1 MPDKTLNI
9 TTNDNH
15 SFNISCY
22 GQQDAGKVLLFF
34 PAMGV
39 EARYYRHWART
50 MAEQGYLCCISD
62 FRGHG
67 TSNIRPKSGIDFGYQ
82 QMIELDIHCAVE
94 NVLEYAEI
102 DSLYLGG
109 HSLGGQLS
117 CLYAGT
123 RSNDLSWLS
132 GLLLVAACTIHH
144 AGWSGIYGFGMRLI
158 PRFFTALAIVLGY
171 FPGDRLNFAGREAK
185 QQILD
190 WAQSG
195 NDGLYQPLGYHKEL
209 EPQMEKVQ
217 VPLLAVSF
225 EDDLYAPK
233 GAVEHLLAKM
243 SGCEIYRQH
252 LKADQ
257 YPKAILDHFSWARKQ
272 TEITTRIVSLA
283 F

>member
-9 TTNDNH
+9 TTNDAH

-22 GQQDAGKVLLFF
+22 GQQDAEKVLLFF

-50 MAEQGYLCCISD
+50 MAVQGYLCCISD

-82 QMIELDIHCAVE
+82 QMIEEDMHSSVE
-94 NVLEYAEI
+94 NVLNFAEA

-123 RSNDLSWLS
+123 RSNELSWLS
-132 GLLLVAACTIHH
+132 GLLLIASCTIHH
-144 AGWSGIYGFGMRLI
+144 SGWPGMYGFGMRLI
-158 PRFFTALAIVLGY
+158 PWFFTVLAKVLGY
-171 FPGDRLNFAGREAK
+171 FPGHRLNFAGREAK

-195 NDGLYQPLGYHKEL
+195 NDGLYQPLGYQTEL

-217 VPLLAVSF
+217 VPLLTISF
-225 EDDLYAPK
+225 EDDLYAPR
-233 GAVEHLLAKM
+233 GAVEDLLAKM
-243 SGCEIYRQH
+243 SGCMIYRQH

-272 TEITTRIVSLA
+272 TEIISRIVSQT